1 MGSGLD
7 QDERFGETTTIVV
20 EPARTSGSTVAPSRR
35 ELTKRLRAE
44 RMLRWHCML
53 GMTVFAVVWLT
64 GMLLLAWL
72 VPMGLLYRIGISSV
86 SLVSAV
92 LAPVPSLVYAIR
104 R

>member
-1 MGSGLD
+1 M
-7 QDERFGETTTIVV
+7 QDERFAEAATIVV
-20 EPARTSGSTVAPSRR
+20 EPARISGSTVAPSRR
-35 ELTKRLRAE
+35 ELTKRLRAKC
-44 RMLRWHCML
+44 MLRWHCML

>member
-1 MGSGLD
+1 M
-7 QDERFGETTTIVV
+7 QDERFAEAATIVV
-20 EPARTSGSTVAPSRR
+20 EPARISGSTVAPSRR

-44 RMLRWHCML
+44 CMLRWHCML

-72 VPMGLLYRIGISSV
+72 VPMGLLHRIGISSV

>member
-1 MGSGLD
+1 M
-7 QDERFGETTTIVV
+7 QDERFAEAATIVV
-20 EPARTSGSTVAPSRR
+20 EPARISGSTVAPSRR
-35 ELTKRLRAE
+35 ELTKRLYAE
-44 RMLRWHCML
+44 CMLRWHCML

-72 VPMGLLYRIGISSV
+72 VPMGLSYRIGISSV